1 MKTFAIL
8 FFSLLF
14 CVPVSAQIFKR
25 CPRCNP
31 APLPTHM
38 KQVPHIIETGNA
50 IESSADLIIT
60 PLSEAIDI
68 FEPKQDKQ
76 EKIEVKKVSLGDS
89 LKIISEAAVKIT
101 VNNSCGSGS
110 IVGRNESGQAIILTN
125 AHVAGTRKGRTV
137 NVQRW
142 NDDGTTETGTASI
155 IAAGYKRG
163 ASLDFALLKCNVGFA
178 DKIKTVPVA
187 QRYPDK
193 SKMITTTG
201 CPRCEWPSMQVI
213 KLEQD
218 QGQILSWLPEAIS
231 GRSGSALMEQS
242 TTGPRV
248 VGLLTWAGGGKG
260 LGQPTPLILDALS
273 GRVPKSLQT
282 LPDDVKEVAYRIQ
295 ENENV
300 IENITENENDE
311 TKKGKIRDN
320 IKKRK
325 EDREENKRDRG
336 PGPIRR
342 LFDFIRRVIVTV
354 VLCAASFA
362 GGYFYHRFK
371 TKAVAE

>member
-1 MKTFAIL
+1 MKTFFIL
-8 FFSLLF
+8 LFVSFF
-14 CVPVSAQIFKR
+14 CVPSSAQIFRR

-31 APLPTHM
+31 APLPAHI
-38 KQVPHIIETGNA
+38 KQVPQIIETNNV
-50 IESSADLIIT
+50 IESSGELILE
-60 PLSEAIDI
+60 PLSESINILETQDI
-68 FEPKQDKQ
+68 KT
-76 EKIEVKKVSLGDS
+76 EVKKVSLKDS
-89 LKIISEAAVKIT
+89 LKVISEAAVRIT
-101 VNNSCGSGS
+101 VKNSCGSGS
-110 IVGRNESGQAIILTN
+110 IVGRSQSGQAIILTN

-142 NDDGTTETGTASI
+142 NEDGTTETGTAKI

-178 DKIKTVPVA
+178 ENVKSVPVA

-193 SKMITTTG
+193 SKMITNTG
-201 CPRCEWPSMQVI
+201 CPRCEWPSMQVVKI
-213 KLEQD
+213 DQD

-242 TTGPRV
+242 ETGPRV

-282 LPDDVKEVAYRIQ
+282 LPDNVKEVAYRIQ
-295 ENENV
+295 DNENV
-300 IENITENENDE
+300 INNITENEKDE

-325 EDREENKRDRG
+325 DDKEENKRARN

-342 LFDFIRRVIVTV
+342 LFDFIRRFVLTV

-362 GGYFYHRFK
+362 GGYFYHRFRM
-371 TKAVAE
+371 KAVKE